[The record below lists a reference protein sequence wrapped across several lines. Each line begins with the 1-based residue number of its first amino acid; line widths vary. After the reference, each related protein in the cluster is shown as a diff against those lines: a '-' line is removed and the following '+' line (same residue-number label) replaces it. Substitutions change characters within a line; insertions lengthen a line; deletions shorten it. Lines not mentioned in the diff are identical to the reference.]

1 LARFRLDALPDL
13 ISDEPDTPVLELSPK
28 QIGILEKIAANGFAI
43 VAFPLYA
50 SAVGVRKGNCA
61 ALLIPALQG
70 GMKLL
75 GEPCWLVD
83 TNLSVRV
90 RRGGVELFVWKKQ
103 EVEATPER
111 LAEVGDF
118 RRELEDLL
126 APRA

>member
-1 LARFRLDALPDL
+1 M
-13 ISDEPDTPVLELSPK
+13 LELSPK

-61 ALLIPALQG
+61 ALLTPVPNV
-70 GMKLL
+70 GMTLL
-75 GEPCWLVD
+75 GEPCWLVNG
-83 TNLSVRV
+83 NLSVRV
-90 RRGGVELFVWKKQ
+90 QRNGVELFVWKKQ

-111 LAEVGDF
+111 LAEVADF
-118 RRELEDLL
+118 RRELDELL